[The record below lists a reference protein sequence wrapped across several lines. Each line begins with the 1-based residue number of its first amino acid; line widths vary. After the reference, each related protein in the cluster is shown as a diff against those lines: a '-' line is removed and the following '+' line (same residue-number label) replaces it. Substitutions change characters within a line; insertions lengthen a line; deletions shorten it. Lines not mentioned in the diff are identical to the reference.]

1 MTLFNGVTFR
11 HPVLRINNRD
21 HNIDFYQKLGFK
33 LVNEENAIAVFSTKQ
48 RNAHFVIE
56 ESPAP
61 DICAVEGDKKIN
73 RIVVKIPK
81 AAEIEGILGNG
92 IDVER
97 LFKGKRGYAFET
109 VSPEGDLFLLHS
121 EDNIHELREIEN
133 KTFPEND
140 DLKEVSEFHFE
151 SLTLNVADKA
161 GTQAFYQTVFG
172 GKLPLDLQFEQGN
185 GANLT
190 VDPQKTW
197 DLEILEFKV
206 PKNYNLKALADYLEA
221 KGQSIYLDKKESV
234 LVLSDPSQVEIWF
247 IK

>member
-61 DICAVEGDKKIN
+61 DTCAVEGDKKIN

-97 LFKGKRGYAFET
+97 LF
-109 VSPEGDLFLLHS
+109 
-121 EDNIHELREIEN
+121 
-133 KTFPEND
+133 
-140 DLKEVSEFHFE
+140 
-151 SLTLNVADKA
+151 
-161 GTQAFYQTVFG
+161 
-172 GKLPLDLQFEQGN
+172 
-185 GANLT
+185 
-190 VDPQKTW
+190 
-197 DLEILEFKV
+197 
-206 PKNYNLKALADYLEA
+206 
-221 KGQSIYLDKKESV
+221 
-234 LVLSDPSQVEIWF
+234 
-247 IK
+247 

>member
-1 MTLFNGVTFR
+1 MTLFSGVTFR

-33 LVNEENAIAVFSTKQ
+33 LVNEENAIAEFSTKN
-48 RNAHFVIE
+48 RNARFVIE

-61 DICAVEGDKKIN
+61 DTRAVQGDKKIN
-73 RIVVKIPK
+73 KIVVKIPK
-81 AAEIEGILGNG
+81 ANEIEAILGNG

-121 EDNIHELREIEN
+121 EDDIQELTEIDN
-133 KTFPEND
+133 QTFPEND
-140 DLKEVSEFHFE
+140 EVKEVSDFYFE
-151 SLTLNVADKA
+151 SLTLNVADKS
-161 GTQAFYQTVFG
+161 GTQAFYQDVFA
-172 GKLPLDLQFEQGN
+172 GKLPLELKLEQGK
-185 GANLT
+185 GADLT
-190 VDPQKTW
+190 VDPLKTW

-206 PKNYNLKALADYLEA
+206 PENYDLKALADYLEA

>member
-1 MTLFNGVTFR
+1 M
-11 HPVLRINNRD
+11 
-21 HNIDFYQKLGFK
+21 
-33 LVNEENAIAVFSTKQ
+33 
-48 RNAHFVIE
+48 
-56 ESPAP
+56 
-61 DICAVEGDKKIN
+61 
-73 RIVVKIPK
+73 
-81 AAEIEGILGNG
+81 
-92 IDVER
+92 ER

-161 GTQAFYQTVFG
+161 GTQTFYQTVFD

-185 GANLT
+185 GADLT
-190 VDPQKTW
+190 VEPQKTW

-206 PKNYNLKALADYLEA
+206 SKNYDLKALADDLEA

>member
-48 RNAHFVIE
+48 RTARFVIE

-61 DICAVEGDKKIN
+61 DTRAVKGDKKVN
-73 RIVVKIPK
+73 KIVVKIPK
-81 AAEIEGILGNG
+81 ASEIEGILGNG

-121 EDNIHELREIEN
+121 EDDIQELREIDN
-133 KTFPEND
+133 QTFPEND
-140 DLKEVSEFHFE
+140 ALREVSDFYFE
-151 SLTLNVADKA
+151 GLTLNVADKA

-185 GANLT
+185 GADLT

-206 PKNYNLKALADYLEA
+206 PKNYDLKVLADYLEE